1 MGFDAGSLT
10 AHMKLDNSEFMDAAD
25 EVEQREEDLR
35 QDVTVPVSM
44 DKAQWDED
52 DDALGAEK
60 EAAAEP
66 VVVPVEGNKDG
77 LDATLAEVEADR
89 IEQAADPIVIPVVTS
104 SATSGQAQMAARD
117 LATTWQA
124 AIASEM
130 AGKPT
135 IAEQLLGL
143 GVTPE
148 QAASVSIGPSTVAS
162 MRSFAQQNAVL
173 AERAAQLSPAM
184 ASAAETSGMSW
195 GNIFGQNSF
204 LAGQDAFSGMLMR
217 QGTLGEP
224 GAEASMLNWGSLFS
238 QSALANGTGLATPFA
253 GEQLSMTGLGQG
265 PVWSDLIASGE
276 QTSRDLSSFSGEL
289 ENVTNETNRIA
300 SEGDKLARVMSD
312 AQMGLKGTGGYS
324 AGSLLTGDGG
334 GGGIL
339 GGAFKTLALGM
350 AAPVAG
356 AFGTA
361 LGGAIAGTLIGGA
374 GLLIGAGTSY
384 EAYKVVSAAGG
395 AATTRKNALA
405 TQAQLFATQ
414 KAEYGP
420 GSAYYTQTM
429 ANAAAGNTSGLS
441 ASITAGNKWTSAQSS
456 HTAAIAAADAALS
469 AAHSVYGPGGSNP
482 NYKSWVAAQE
492 SHSAAIARANA
503 TLSADQASFGPGTA
517 YYQAHLA
524 QATAKNKTIMQP
536 SEWTSVQAQ
545 NTAAIE
551 KINRQYTLST
561 AGLPPGT
568 VKAATTVRSEMDG
581 LAKQFDAARQSAIP
595 GVVSF
600 LGSLAKAAP
609 SIMPFVNAST
619 GVFSTFLG
627 DMSRG
632 MQSPGFKAFMG
643 NMATDVKPIM
653 GQFATWTEN
662 VGMTAGKALE
672 LFGGGPANA
681 VGSWADRTSAR
692 LNKAFGAPAV
702 KGHWDSTMP
711 GEKQWIPG
719 TPATGFFKD
728 INVKAMDSTFDAI
741 GHVVGL
747 TLRAI
752 GRLLIAA
759 EPAGAAVGTLV
770 GGLDKLVLALPK
782 KFETDLI
789 EIAITMGTLK
799 KLLPFIGADF
809 FRMKD
814 GAIAFNTEAL
824 ATQGILIVAA
834 ADILLAYEGIKD
846 FQAWEHARQAA
857 STATNYAKS
866 SNMAQAT
873 KDYQTGNTGAM
884 TALSRAVAE
893 RASTMPVGQDR
904 NNMQAQ
910 AEYFAWAAN
919 QMTAGKKIG
928 NFGQFSQ
935 SNSTQQYKINPAALT
950 GTGNPSLLIP
960 KGGVVVHVY
969 VDGKELTNTV
979 VKVVN
984 KQTAGQVA
992 RMHSGKVLG

>member
-10 AHMKLDNSEFMDAAD
+10 AHMKLDTSEFMDAAD

-52 DDALGAEK
+52 DDALEAEK

-77 LDATLAEVEADR
+77 LDVTLAEVEADR

-148 QAASVSIGPSTVAS
+148 QAATASIGPRTVAS
-162 MRSFAQQNAVL
+162 LRFAQQDAVL

-300 SEGDKLARVMSD
+300 SEGDKLARAMSD

-324 AGSLLTGDGG
+324 AGSLLTGGGG

-374 GLLIGAGTSY
+374 GLLLGAGTSY
-384 EAYKVVSAAGG
+384 EAYKVVSAAGN

-429 ANAAAGNTSGLS
+429 ANAAASNTSGMS
-441 ASITAGNKWTSAQSS
+441 ASLTAGNKWASAQSS

-482 NYKSWVAAQE
+482 NYRSWVAARE

-581 LAKQFDAARQSAIP
+581 LAKQFDAARQAAIP

-752 GRLLIAA
+752 GKLLIAA

-789 EIAITMGTLK
+789 EIALTMGALK
-799 KLLPFIGADF
+799 KLLPFIGADLF
-809 FRMKD
+809 TMKGGVIALD
-814 GAIAFNTEAL
+814 MASIAAGADMV
-824 ATQGILIVAA
+824 VAA
-834 ADILLAYEGIKD
+834 ADIVLAYKAVTD
-846 FQAWEHARQAA
+846 FFNMLHAIQAA
-857 STATNYAKS
+857 HAAENYEKQANVTEASKLYKRGDSKGMTAFAAAVTHEAATTPVGEQRNQL
-866 SNMAQAT
+866 MAQAQYYT
-873 KDYQTGNTGAM
+873 
-884 TALSRAVAE
+884 
-893 RASTMPVGQDR
+893 
-904 NNMQAQ
+904 
-910 AEYFAWAAN
+910 WAAK
-919 QMTAGKKIG
+919 QMAAGKKI
-928 NFGQFSQ
+928 NSFGQFTEDAS
-935 SNSTQQYKINPAALT
+935 SAA
-950 GTGNPSLLIP
+950 GVMPR
-960 KGGVVVHVY
+960 GGIQMPTRVGAPVVVHVY